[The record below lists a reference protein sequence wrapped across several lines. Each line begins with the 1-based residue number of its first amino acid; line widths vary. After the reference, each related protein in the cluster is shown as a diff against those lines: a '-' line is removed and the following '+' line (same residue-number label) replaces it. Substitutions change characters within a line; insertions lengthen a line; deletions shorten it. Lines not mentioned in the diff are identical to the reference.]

1 MSNKEALLAILKEHP
16 ASWHLLRKTPEG
28 WDYRHE
34 GEEHFPRLWAKAG
47 RESYKATRRN
57 VPAKVGEIFVPT
69 PARIDALEEW
79 ARGWVSDVAPKIG
92 VSLDWIHGDLFSPP
106 SIEAASDLWRCIL
119 WPRMGKFRLEDMV
132 QLAANRGNML
142 AMLYWTLRQH
152 DLISPDVWGMTL
164 RAVWVLQ
171 SVSFQTSIDLDG
183 LETVKMFRYAG
194 DAGLFNQNEKILS
207 RNDIPE
213 RVTLYRGIAGERE
226 KDVTIRSWTEKEEIA
241 WMYAD
246 HRQEQGFGEA
256 QVLSATFT
264 KDQIAAMFDQE
275 NHEEWL
281 IFPTENEVILQ
292 DRKSGGFP
300 LYNFLMGITEK

>member
-106 SIEAASDLWRCIL
+106 SIEAAS
-119 WPRMGKFRLEDMV
+119 V
-132 QLAANRGNML
+132 SAAKM
-142 AMLYWTLRQH
+142 
-152 DLISPDVWGMTL
+152 
-164 RAVWVLQ
+164 
-171 SVSFQTSIDLDG
+171 TSI
-183 LETVKMFRYAG
+183 F
-194 DAGLFNQNEKILS
+194 FI
-207 RNDIPE
+207 
-213 RVTLYRGIAGERE
+213 
-226 KDVTIRSWTEKEEIA
+226 
-241 WMYAD
+241 
-246 HRQEQGFGEA
+246 
-256 QVLSATFT
+256 
-264 KDQIAAMFDQE
+264 FD
-275 NHEEWL
+275 NIDWL
-281 IFPTENEVILQ
+281 IGSSRPTYESELDKYISKPVNYPIRDSNRRL
-292 DRKSGGFP
+292 
-300 LYNFLMGITEK
+300 